1 MLLSLPNEI
10 LCLLPDFIDNIETFT
25 SAAATCRR
33 LRDALNAAPP
43 QTILRLAAAS
53 APTFFSPHPH
63 FLVLATARA
72 ASNWALG
79 DAERVRELRSA
90 LQGGIDG
97 FYQFCLHRSGLTLAD
112 IRRTHLARFS
122 IINPLSD
129 KIDKMAGRQWYSTPD
144 FWDGGVSEAYTIQTE
159 ADRATFQLLIY
170 GEMFASTMEAFL
182 EPERG
187 LPFHDLTT
195 RLTYITYCLPDWSC
209 RSYSGFD
216 VLPTG
221 PYADGDPPEG
231 DQVAFHHILSCWRW
245 ECLWG
250 DAIRSLLFENPASFP
265 QRGRNEEEH
274 EWQKLLRDALQVQ
287 GLEGMQLVTLPKEQ
301 ISPAVLE
308 RAMAI
313 KARVRQ
319 IPCPP
324 AVTTFGRRRILTVSS
339 DAPDP
344 AREVRVC
351 CAFHWGMGRV

>member
-1 MLLSLPNEI
+1 MLLRLPTEI
-10 LCLLPDFIDNIETFT
+10 LCLLADFIDNIETFT
-25 SAAATCRR
+25 NAAATCRR
-33 LRDALNAAPP
+33 LRDALYAAPP

-63 FLVLATARA
+63 FLVLATART

-79 DAERVRELRSA
+79 DAGRVDELRSA
-90 LQGGIDG
+90 LQSGIDG
-97 FYQFCLHRSGLTLAD
+97 FYQFCLRHSGLTLAD

-129 KIDKMAGRQWYSTPD
+129 KIDKMAGRQWYRTPR
-144 FWDGGVSEAYTIQTE
+144 FWDGGVSEAYTLETE

-170 GEMFASTMEAFL
+170 SEMFASTMEAFL

-187 LPFHDLTT
+187 LPLHDLTT
-195 RLTYITYCLPDWSC
+195 RLTYITYCIPDWAC

-221 PYADGDPPEG
+221 PYADGGASEA

-250 DAIRSLLFENPASFP
+250 DAIRTLLFENPASFP
-265 QRGRNEEEH
+265 QRRRDEEENGR
-274 EWQKLLRDALQVQ
+274 QKLLRDALQVQ
-287 GLEGMQLVTLPKEQ
+287 GLEGMQLVTLPKDR
-301 ISPAVLE
+301 ISPAALE

-313 KARVRQ
+313 KARVLQVPRL
-319 IPCPP
+319 P
-324 AVTTFGRRRILTVSS
+324 AVTTFGTRRNITVASH
-339 DAPDP
+339 APDP
-344 AREVRVC
+344 AKEVRVC
-351 CAFHWGMGRV
+351 CGSFWGM